1 MKIIGGLATPTL
13 MLKPCQGFQKG
24 GRKES
29 VYPSTCNFQW
39 ADQTGLIKDSSRH
52 PLFA

>member
-1 MKIIGGLATPTL
+1 MKKMGGLAPPTL

-24 GRKES
+24 GHKES
-29 VYPSTCNFQW
+29 VYPSTCSFHG
-39 ADQTGLIKDSSRH
+39 ADQTGLIKDSIRH